1 MINNTYNNERISRA
15 GFYLNHHIKEG
26 SFTYLD
32 HYKGLYS
39 GFNIIRDKAIRDY
52 IRKNPNCLDKIRFF
66 NINES
71 PEVFLER
78 YLSFHINEISRF
90 HEVTREFL
98 QNQYK
103 DGEDLLREDLSVHLN
118 EKFITSMTIVK
129 VFSYKIFLLML
140 DIVDDVE
147 NEIETGRIKEFKEI
161 EKNRTLCEK
170 VMIWFKRI
178 ISNK

>member
-1 MINNTYNNERISRA
+1 MSDNVYNIERIARA
-15 GFYLNHHIKEG
+15 GFYLNRHIKE
-26 SFTYLD
+26 SNYTTLD
-32 HYKGLYS
+32 HIHGLYS

-90 HEVTREFL
+90 HKVTREFL

-103 DGEDLLREDLSVHLN
+103 DGEDLLREDLSVQLN
-118 EKFITSMTIVK
+118 EKFITSMMIVK
-129 VFSYKIFLLML
+129 VFYYKIFLLML
-140 DIVDDVE
+140 DIVD
-147 NEIETGRIKEFKEI
+147 EIEAEI
-161 EKNRTLCEK
+161 EKERLKNMK
-170 VMIWFKRI
+170 K
-178 ISNK
+178 